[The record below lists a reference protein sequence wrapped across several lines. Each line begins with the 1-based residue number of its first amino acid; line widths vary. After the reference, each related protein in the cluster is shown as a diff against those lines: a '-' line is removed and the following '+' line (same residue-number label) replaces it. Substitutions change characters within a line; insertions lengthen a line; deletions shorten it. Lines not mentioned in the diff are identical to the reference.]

1 MNRIYILLFTFGL
14 LYLSSWVW
22 TSKENKHWD
31 YFVSKEVV
39 AEEPKTSTDS
49 LPDLQIQEAIA
60 GERASV
66 EEDLASYPEKVESAG
81 RPVQSMIV
89 ATWRSGSSF
98 LGEVLNSHPV
108 STYHYEPL
116 HLHGITQLRGG
127 PLAKEAVRSLAQLLT
142 CNYTGM
148 EDYMGYNKGNMGYN
162 KGYYCF
168 AQNKRMWGH
177 CLAGGK
183 EAIAK
188 SYCWNTEFATHFCKL
203 FPFHSIKTV
212 RLRLNMTETLVTDER
227 LSVKIM
233 LLVRDPRGT
242 VNSRKTRS
250 WCKGYPDCAD
260 PARLCKDMEDD
271 FHAFKD
277 LSKRY
282 PSRYKVVR
290 YEDFSLDPEKHSKDV
305 LQFYGVPF
313 HPNVEKYLQSHT
325 TKGNGNTGHDSKK
338 TPFLWRH
345 QLNKTEII
353 KIQEGCE
360 TALSLWGYNL
370 YRGTGSL
377 KTFDPLM

>member
-1 MNRIYILLFTFGL
+1 MFAAGL

-22 TSKENKHWD
+22 SFTEHKYWD
-31 YFVSKEVV
+31 NFVREEVV
-39 AEEPKTSTDS
+39 ADESNTPTDS
-49 LPDLQIQEAIA
+49 LLDSQIQEAIA

-66 EEDLASYPEKVESAG
+66 EEDLASYPEKVERAG

-89 ATWRSGSSF
+89 TTWRSGSTF
-98 LGEVLNSHPV
+98 LGEVLNAHPV
-108 STYHYEPL
+108 YTYHYEPL
-116 HLHGITQLRGG
+116 HQHGIAQLRGG
-127 PLAKEAVRSLAQLLT
+127 PLAQEAVRSLAQLLT

-148 EDYMGYNKGNMGYN
+148 EDYMAHNKEEN
-162 KGYYCF
+162 YCF
-168 AQNKRMWGH
+168 AQNKRMWSH
-177 CLAGGK
+177 CLAEGKDK

-250 WCKGYPDCAD
+250 WCKGSPDCAD
-260 PARLCKDMEDD
+260 PARLCKEMEAD

-325 TKGNGNTGHDSKK
+325 TKEKGLTGRDSKK
-338 TPFLWRH
+338 APFLWRH
-345 QLNKTEII
+345 QLSKTAII

-377 KTFDPLM
+377 KTFDPIM